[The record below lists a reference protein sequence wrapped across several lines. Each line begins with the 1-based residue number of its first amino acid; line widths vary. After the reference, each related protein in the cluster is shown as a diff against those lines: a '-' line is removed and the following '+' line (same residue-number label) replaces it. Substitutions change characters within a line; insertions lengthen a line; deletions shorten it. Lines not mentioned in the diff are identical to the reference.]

1 MNKKLNCENNQIN
14 LISSTMAT
22 NLKSSSQKR
31 NRYEDGQHLAE
42 GSRNY
47 MLRSKKV
54 RLDFTQK
61 KKDTNK
67 AQENTTKNISTENT
81 TKSTPNPKPK
91 TKRAGKSSKI
101 QLLERIRTE
110 VPTKEYLINEII
122 LTTVPGYQPW
132 PSRILD
138 ITGQT
143 IVVEFF
149 GTGQM

>member
-1 MNKKLNCENNQIN
+1 
-14 LISSTMAT
+14 MAT

-31 NRYEDGQHLAE
+31 NRYEDDQHLAE

-110 VPTKEYLINEII
+110 V
-122 LTTVPGYQPW
+122 
-132 PSRILD
+132 
-138 ITGQT
+138 
-143 IVVEFF
+143 
-149 GTGQM
+149 